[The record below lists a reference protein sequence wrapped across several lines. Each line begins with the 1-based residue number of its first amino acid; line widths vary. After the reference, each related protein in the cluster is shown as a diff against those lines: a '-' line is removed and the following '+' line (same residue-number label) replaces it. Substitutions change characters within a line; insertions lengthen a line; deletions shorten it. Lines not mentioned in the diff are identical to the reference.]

1 MIVMRKLLWLL
12 LLVAVAGPLQEID
25 AQNKLKQ
32 KTVVSKNGDKYVGT
46 VYKERDRLTGKKKF
60 VKTGEGKMYYVD
72 GSVFEGEWLHNYP
85 SKGTYR
91 TGSGDV
97 FKGVFRA
104 GNPFRG
110 RCEYTSGDV
119 FEGTVTGWGRLI
131 PVNGLYKYK
140 DGDVFEGKFWEGIPE
155 EGTKTF
161 AAAGDILIGGNRW
174 SYPASCRFIG
184 RIRSWSGL
192 FDCPLKNTKGDIF
205 EGKIQNRNFIQGK
218 ISYANGNIFEGDF
231 AKNAPKNG
239 VFFYACETNVLGWTI
254 PAGSKFTGDV
264 VALTGA
270 FDQPIVNIEGDR
282 YTGTLKCGKPDG
294 QGSMTYARTGKT
306 ESGIWHEGLSP
317 SAYRAHLE
325 QQRKEEEQ
333 QALAALEAAMA
344 RHGNELVLSKDSP
357 NQIVLGLAIRL
368 SHLFEGQMVVVGG
381 GKRYSCQEILLD
393 KNNLQLVC
401 LDAIGSKTTYD
412 IRALKKSET
421 LPDPYRHRG
430 YPKEGLNA
438 GRDIFSISVGDG
450 VMVYLAYNWDEAA
463 RRIERY
469 FRSKYGEYWGDKVL
483 AKELTIGMTR
493 EMCGEIVEKGAYDI
507 SRYRNKRGELE
518 IWTYSPQRQRMASVE
533 AMFGMLLLDQM
544 GIGALID
551 KYSYQTL
558 TFENGKLTGF
568 SK

>member
-119 FEGTVTGWGRLI
+119 FEGTVTGRGRLI

-140 DGDVFEGKFWEGIPE
+140 NGDAFEGKFWEGIPE

-184 RIRSWSGL
+184 QIRSWSGL
-192 FDCPLKNTKGDIF
+192 FDCPLKNTKGDTF

-239 VFFYACETNVLGWTI
+239 VFFYACETNVQGWTI
-254 PAGSKFTGDV
+254 PLGSKFTGDV

-282 YTGTLKCGKPDG
+282 YTGALKCGKPDG

-333 QALAALEAAMA
+333 QALAALETAM
-344 RHGNELVLSKDSP
+344 SDKDYIEMVKFDTHPYSDDP
-357 NQIVLGLAIRL
+357 IIKQTPQVMKGLLIKLRRL
-368 SHLFEGQMVVVGG
+368 FLE
-381 GKRYSCQEILLD
+381 E
-393 KNNLQLVC
+393 NLYT
-401 LDAIGSKTTYD
+401 S
-412 IRALKKSET
+412 S
-421 LPDPYRHRG
+421 
-430 YPKEGLNA
+430 LNA
-438 GRDIFSISVGDG
+438 TPKFLCEEIEINADSIIFKGRELKWKMGLEREWADSRRLVEVFRISKELPTSLDLEFPNDLLNEDAG
-450 VMVYLAYNWDEAA
+450 VPCVYLRDVGRLFRESDVKKGDE
-463 RRIERY
+463 RVRQY
-469 FRSKYGEYWGDKVL
+469 FIREYGEYWGRKVL
-483 AKELTIGMTR
+483 AKEITLGMTI
-493 EMCGEIVEKGAYDI
+493 EM
-507 SRYRNKRGELE
+507 
-518 IWTYSPQRQRMASVE
+518 VE
-533 AMFGMLLLDQM
+533 AIRGKGEKSFFVSDSGKITLLRV
-544 GIGALID
+544 
-551 KYSYQTL
+551 YSYTYVFVNGIL
-558 TFENGKLTGF
+558 TEYYKL
-568 SK
+568 

>member
-12 LLVAVAGPLQEID
+12 LLVVVVGPLQEID

-60 VKTGEGKMYYVD
+60 VKTGEGKMYYAE
-72 GSVFEGEWLHNYP
+72 GSVFEGEWRHNFP

-97 FKGVFRA
+97 LKGVFRA

-119 FEGTVTGWGRLI
+119 FEGTVTGRGRLI

-140 DGDVFEGKFWEGIPE
+140 NGDVFEGKFWEGIPE

-184 RIRSWSGL
+184 QIRSWSGL
-192 FDCPLKNTKGDIF
+192 FDCPLKNTKGDTF

-254 PAGSKFTGDV
+254 PLGSKFTGDV

-282 YTGTLKCGKPDG
+282 YTGALKCGKPDG

-317 SAYRAHLE
+317 SAYQAHLE
-325 QQRKEEEQ
+325 QQRKEKEQ
-333 QALAALEAAMA
+333 QALAALETAM
-344 RHGNELVLSKDSP
+344 SDKDYIEMVKFDTHPYSDDP
-357 NQIVLGLAIRL
+357 IIKQTPQVMKGLLIKLRRL
-368 SHLFEGQMVVVGG
+368 FLE
-381 GKRYSCQEILLD
+381 E
-393 KNNLQLVC
+393 NLYT
-401 LDAIGSKTTYD
+401 S
-412 IRALKKSET
+412 S
-421 LPDPYRHRG
+421 
-430 YPKEGLNA
+430 LNA
-438 GRDIFSISVGDG
+438 TPKFLCEEIEINADSIIFKGRELKWKMGLEREWADSRRLVEVFRISKELPTSLDLEFPNDLLNEDAG
-450 VMVYLAYNWDEAA
+450 VPCVYLRDVGRLFRESDVKKGDE
-463 RRIERY
+463 RVRQY
-469 FRSKYGEYWGDKVL
+469 FIREYGEYWGRKVL
-483 AKELTIGMTR
+483 AKEITLGMTI
-493 EMCGEIVEKGAYDI
+493 EM
-507 SRYRNKRGELE
+507 
-518 IWTYSPQRQRMASVE
+518 VE
-533 AMFGMLLLDQM
+533 AIRGKGEKSFFVSDSGKITLLRV
-544 GIGALID
+544 
-551 KYSYQTL
+551 YSYTYVFVNGIL
-558 TFENGKLTGF
+558 TEYYKL
-568 SK
+568 

>member
-1 MIVMRKLLWLL
+1 MEKTVIVMRKLLWLL

-60 VKTGEGKMYYVD
+60 VKTGEGKMYYAD
-72 GSVFEGEWLHNYP
+72 GSIFEGMF
-85 SKGTYR
+85 K
-91 TGSGDV
+91 SG
-97 FKGVFRA
+97 R
-104 GNPFRG
+104 PFRG
-110 RCEYTSGDV
+110 RCEYASGDV

-205 EGKIQNRNFIQGK
+205 EGKIQNRNFILGK
-218 ISYANGNIFEGDF
+218 ISYANGNILEGDF

-282 YTGTLKCGKPDG
+282 YTGALKCGKPDG

-333 QALAALEAAMA
+333 QALAALEAAM
-344 RHGNELVLSKDSP
+344 RDKGIVRFQISPDSDDP
-357 NQIVLGLAIRL
+357 VIKQTPQIIKGLLIKLRQ
-368 SHLFEGQMVVVGG
+368 LFVGRKLYITPVFG
-381 GKRYSCQEILLD
+381 RTVTPKFLCEEI
-393 KNNLQLVC
+393 
-401 LDAIGSKTTYD
+401 
-412 IRALKKSET
+412 E
-421 LPDPYRHRG
+421 
-430 YPKEGLNA
+430 LNA
-438 GRDIFSISVGDG
+438 DSIIFKGRERMWKSLEREWDDRRRLVEGFGISKELPTSLDLGFPSDLLNEDAGVPYVELRDVGRFGKLFRESDVKKG
-450 VMVYLAYNWDEAA
+450 DE
-463 RRIERY
+463 RVRQY
-469 FRSKYGEYWGDKVL
+469 FIREYGEYWGRKVL
-483 AKELTIGMTR
+483 AEEITLGMTI
-493 EMCGEIVEKGAYDI
+493 EM
-507 SRYRNKRGELE
+507 
-518 IWTYSPQRQRMASVE
+518 VE
-533 AMFGMLLLDQM
+533 AIRGKGEKSF
-544 GIGALID
+544 
-551 KYSYQTL
+551 YVS
-558 TFENGKLTGF
+558 ENGKITLLTKSSYTYVFVNGILTEYY
-568 SK
+568 KL

>member
-12 LLVAVAGPLQEID
+12 LLVVVVGPLQEID

-60 VKTGEGKMYYVD
+60 VKTGEGKMYYAD
-72 GSVFEGEWLHNYP
+72 GSVFEGEWRHNFP

-97 FKGVFRA
+97 LKGVFRA

-119 FEGTVTGWGRLI
+119 FEGTVTGRGRLI

-140 DGDVFEGKFWEGIPE
+140 NGDVFEGKFWEGIPE

-184 RIRSWSGL
+184 QIRSWSGL
-192 FDCPLKNTKGDIF
+192 FDCPLKNTKGDTF

-239 VFFYACETNVLGWTI
+239 VFFYACETNVQGWTI
-254 PAGSKFTGDV
+254 PLGSKFTGDV

-282 YTGTLKCGKPDG
+282 YTGGLKCGKPDG

-325 QQRKEEEQ
+325 QQRKEKEQ
-333 QALAALEAAMA
+333 QALAALEAAMSDKDYIA
-344 RHGNELVLSKDSP
+344 MVNFDTNPDLDDPIIKQTPQVMKGLLIKLRRLFLEGNLYTTS
-357 NQIVLGLAIRL
+357 
-368 SHLFEGQMVVVGG
+368 LF
-381 GKRYSCQEILLD
+381 
-393 KNNLQLVC
+393 
-401 LDAIGSKTTYD
+401 
-412 IRALKKSET
+412 
-421 LPDPYRHRG
+421 
-430 YPKEGLNA
+430 GLNA
-438 GRDIFSISVGDG
+438 TPEFLCEEIEINADSIIFKGRERKWKMGLEREWADSRRLVEVFGISKKLPTSLDLEFPNDLLNEDAGVPYVDLRYVGKLFRESDVKKG
-450 VMVYLAYNWDEAA
+450 DE
-463 RRIERY
+463 RVRQY
-469 FRSKYGEYWGDKVL
+469 FIREYGEYWGRKVL
-483 AKELTIGMTR
+483 AEEITLGMTI
-493 EMCGEIVEKGAYDI
+493 EM
-507 SRYRNKRGELE
+507 
-518 IWTYSPQRQRMASVE
+518 VE
-533 AMFGMLLLDQM
+533 AIRGKGEKSF
-544 GIGALID
+544 
-551 KYSYQTL
+551 YVS
-558 TFENGKLTGF
+558 ENGKITLLTKSSYTYVFVNGILTEYY
-568 SK
+568 KL